1 MAQSSQSSN
10 AAGNMSYVY
19 LNQLEVGK
27 QAIVKVMICRM
38 WDTHTPYGK
47 YLSSDFI
54 ASDKKMQGNVIQL
67 TAKHNI
73 AHHFIT
79 RLKEG
84 SVYLLKD
91 FEVVANRDEYR
102 ILRANNVII
111 QLQGST
117 YFDRQAIA
125 VKDGYIRHPFDCI
138 EIEDLVLTERKYLI
152 DVVRRVT
159 NVGSV
164 KPQRYGFSTM
174 EFELANERGH
184 KIPVTLWGGLGQSLL
199 DKLPASPAL
208 RCIILTSVFTFAQPL
223 NNLFPRA
230 YADVLAVSSSSTTMI
245 IDDSTIPT
253 LHDFVEKMST
263 IDLPEDGERRSPVRH
278 FPLPKEGTLAE
289 LLDLVQKGKHNIL
302 DVFKLEVELAGIRLQ
317 NGWYYTTC
325 SICKSKKG
333 MMRNNR
339 GFYCESCKDNVPEPI
354 TRFRIEF
361 DVRDATGE
369 TVVVVFDELG
379 EQLTNTTAPALL
391 LELEKVR
398 VVWFGGLSMV
408 MKWLS
413 KGVRGSG
420 GYGLVMV
427 LEETLSMPQQV
438 LVIGGGDRKQNI
450 KTQVMVFNVIETE
463 KINKEKKKC
472 AIFQQGVL
480 NSFDD
485 GVKVIH
491 DGGLWHLMMA
501 VVGDPNEGGR
511 W

>member
-10 AAGNMSYVY
+10 AVANMSYVY

-27 QAIVKVMICRM
+27 QAVVKVMICRM

-54 ASDKKMQGNVIQL
+54 TSNEKMGNVIQL

-111 QLQGST
+111 QLQGAT
-117 YFDRQAIA
+117 YFERQTIA
-125 VKDGYIRHPFDCI
+125 VTDGYIRHPFDCI
-138 EIEDLVLTERKYLI
+138 EIEDLVLTEGKYLI
-152 DVVRRVT
+152 DVVGRVT
-159 NVGSV
+159 KVGSV
-164 KPQRYGFSTM
+164 KPQRNGFSTM

-184 KIPVTLWGGLGQSLL
+184 KIPVTLWGGLVQELL
-199 DKLPASPAL
+199 DKLPASHAL
-208 RCIILTSVFTFAQPL
+208 RCIILTSVSVRKNYF
-223 NNLFPRA
+223 
-230 YADVLAVSSSSTTMI
+230 DVLAVSSSSATMI

-289 LLDLVQKGKHNIL
+289 LLDLVRKGKHNIL
-302 DVFKLEVELAGIRLQ
+302 DVFKLEVELARNRLQ

-325 SICKSKKG
+325 SVCKSKKG
-333 MMRNNR
+333 TMRKNR

-354 TRFRIEF
+354 TRFMIEF

-379 EQLTNTTAPALL
+379 EQLMNTTAPALFIVTSDS
-391 LELEKVR
+391 EEESEKAGEDESNAAEAPLPRDFCGIVAPVGKFVAYIR
-398 VVWFGGLSMV
+398 LVPEIRSNKTKAIRSETNSYGEFQSAEYMYITHKVVLNVTPPDLSMI
-408 MKWLS
+408 S
-413 KGVRGSG
+413 
-420 GYGLVMV
+420 
-427 LEETLSMPQQV
+427 
-438 LVIGGGDRKQNI
+438 
-450 KTQVMVFNVIETE
+450 
-463 KINKEKKKC
+463 
-472 AIFQQGVL
+472 
-480 NSFDD
+480 
-485 GVKVIH
+485 
-491 DGGLWHLMMA
+491 
-501 VVGDPNEGGR
+501 
-511 W
+511 

>member
-27 QAIVKVMICRM
+27 QAVVKVMISRM

-54 ASDKKMQGNVIQL
+54 ASDEKMGNVIQL

-117 YFDRQAIA
+117 YLDRQAIA
-125 VKDGYIRHPFDCI
+125 VTDGYIRHPFDCI
-138 EIEDLVLTERKYLI
+138 EIEDLVPTERKYLI
-152 DVVRRVT
+152 DVVGRVT

-164 KPQRYGFSTM
+164 KPQRNGFSTM

-184 KIPVTLWGGLGQSLL
+184 KIPMTLSGGL
-199 DKLPASPAL
+199 
-208 RCIILTSVFTFAQPL
+208 
-223 NNLFPRA
+223 
-230 YADVLAVSSSSTTMI
+230 DVLAVSSSSSTMI

-289 LLDLVQKGKHNIL
+289 LLDLVRKGKHNIL

-325 SICKSKKG
+325 SICKSKRERRERIEVFTTSLAK
-333 MMRNNR
+333 
-339 GFYCESCKDNVPEPI
+339 I
-354 TRFRIEF
+354 TFRIEF

-391 LELEKVR
+391 LELEKATCR
-398 VVWFGGLSMV
+398 T
-408 MKWLS
+408 
-413 KGVRGSG
+413 
-420 GYGLVMV
+420 V
-427 LEETLSMPQQV
+427 LPNALANLIHTKQV
-438 LVIGGGDRKQNI
+438 LLLKAHSYYNHGIFESFNCIKVYTDVVVPETPPTTQADQLPAPTITANPDKEITRSGSTTAGKKRNI
-450 KTQVMVFNVIETE
+450 AVPTPSKDLERTNRHKFIVTSDSEEESE
-463 KINKEKKKC
+463 KSK
-472 AIFQQGVL
+472 
-480 NSFDD
+480 
-485 GVKVIH
+485 
-491 DGGLWHLMMA
+491 
-501 VVGDPNEGGR
+501 R
-511 W
+511 R